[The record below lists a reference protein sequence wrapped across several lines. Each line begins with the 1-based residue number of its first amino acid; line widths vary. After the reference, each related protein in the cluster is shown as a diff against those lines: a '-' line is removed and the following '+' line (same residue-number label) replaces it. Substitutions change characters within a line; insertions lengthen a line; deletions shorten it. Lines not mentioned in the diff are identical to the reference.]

1 MSVAVVKSLGVRG
14 CAVWKLDENGA
25 TGQSPNVDNVAV
37 SLPSIELETTT
48 INLMGSLDVPDLSRV
63 GNLQLSVTV
72 PLDVPEAME
81 LLDLGKSVRWL
92 ITWASMEY
100 NSVTGETTPKAF
112 TVEAAGFVSAI
123 PNAEV
128 NAGAENTGEITMNLV
143 SYKKTNTTD
152 KIVQFEIDRGKG
164 IFKLNDKDLISS
176 VSSLY

>member
-1 MSVAVVKSLGVRG
+1 MSVALVKSLGCKG

-25 TGQSPNVDNVAV
+25 TGQNPNVDNVSV
-37 SLPSIELETTT
+37 QLPSIELETTT

-72 PLDVPEAME
+72 PLDVPAAME
-81 LLDLGKSVRWL
+81 LCELGKSVRWL
-92 ITWASMEY
+92 ITWCSQEY

-112 TVEAAGFVSAI
+112 TVEASGFVASI

-128 NAGAENTGEITMNLV
+128 NAGAECTGDITMNLV

-164 IFKLNDKDLISS
+164 IFKVNGKDLIGQF
-176 VSSLY
+176 SSLY

>member
-1 MSVAVVKSLGVRG
+1 MSVSLVKSLGVKG

-25 TGQSPNVDNVAV
+25 TGQNPNVDNV
-37 SLPSIELETTT
+37 SIQLPAIELETTS
-48 INLMGSLDVPDLSRV
+48 INLMGTLDVPDISRV

-112 TVEAAGFVSAI
+112 TVEATGFVSAI

-164 IFKLNDKDLISS
+164 IFKLNGKDLISG